1 MHRQLP
7 LHRNYYQLRASH
19 AANIFHGNEKCAKYT
34 LRHKPQK
41 LEMAWES
48 ETRVLASKLEYHIKK
63 SLTKSQKEELIKHP
77 KQLEK
82 FLGDKIECQFY
93 QSIL

>member
-7 LHRNYYQLRASH
+7 LHRNYHQLRASH

-41 LEMAWES
+41 LERVWES
-48 ETRVLASKLEYHIKK
+48 ENRVLASKLEYHIKK
-63 SLTKSQKEELIKHP
+63 LTKSQKEGLIKNP
-77 KQLEK
+77 TQLGK
-82 FLGDKIECQFY
+82 FLGDKIECEFY
-93 QSIL
+93 KNIF